1 MAPCATTPWQAPCTS
16 STSSESS
23 PTATGTRPLCG
34 NGTSDCGP
42 FNMTDHMADWIHY
55 TQAIAASWHIK
66 TAIAA
71 VAAWFS
77 TEPAL
82 LYMIVIMWC
91 ADLAF
96 GLGEAFKHGKFSGR
110 ILKRGVIKIP
120 AYCLYIGLVAAIDA
134 SIEIAFHMALPLL
147 EAFLAY
153 MVAQEAISIMGHM
166 IRLGLPVPAIVRKIL
181 LHGKNKVEQKIDVML
196 DVTDEAKKD

>member
-1 MAPCATTPWQAPCTS
+1 
-16 STSSESS
+16 
-23 PTATGTRPLCG
+23 
-34 NGTSDCGP
+34 
-42 FNMTDHMADWIHY
+42 MTDHMADWIHY

-66 TAIAA
+66 GAIAA

-82 LYMIVIMWC
+82 LYMLVIMWC

-96 GLGEAFKHGKFSGR
+96 GLFEAFKRGNFSGR

-120 AYCLYIGLVAAIDA
+120 AYCLYIGLVAAIDS
-134 SIEIAFHMALPLL
+134 SIEIALHMKLPLL

-153 MVAQEAISIMGHM
+153 MVAQEAISVMGHM
-166 IRLGLPVPAIVRKIL
+166 IRLGLPVPAMVRRILYRGKHKIESQVDDL
-181 LHGKNKVEQKIDVML
+181 L
-196 DVTDEAKKD
+196 DVTEEQKRG